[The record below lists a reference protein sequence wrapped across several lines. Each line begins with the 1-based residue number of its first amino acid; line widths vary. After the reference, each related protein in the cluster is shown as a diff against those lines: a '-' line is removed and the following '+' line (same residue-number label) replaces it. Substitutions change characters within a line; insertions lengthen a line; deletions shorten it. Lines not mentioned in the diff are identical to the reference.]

1 MPKQPSITDIRSW
14 FGLVNQLVPLLAV
27 SPLME
32 PFRDLLKPRA
42 SKKVYWDQN
51 LQTIFTR
58 TKEVICNMAENGLA
72 YFDRSRPTA
81 VVTDWSRT
89 GIGFAILQ
97 QHCACARDQAPFC
110 CAGGWKLALCG
121 SRHLSSA
128 EANYSAVE
136 GEALAVAWC
145 FKKARLFLL
154 GNPGFLLVVDHRPL
168 LKILRS
174 RALGD
179 ISNPRL
185 LSLKEKTLPF
195 DYQIKHLSGN
205 KNLAADT
212 LSRYAVGAQE
222 PDKDDTDVSE
232 DLEDL
237 GAIVAALTANSED
250 VIAMDLQ
257 QVKDAAQSDKQYQ
270 LLLQK
275 VSSDNFASTRAEED
289 PQVRDYF
296 NVRDR
301 LCIVDNLLMY
311 GVDEEEL
318 RLVIR
323 RSLRRQIVR
332 NLHAAHQGSSSM
344 LARARQVVYWPGLD
358 HDVQD
363 HTRHCEQ
370 CHRHAPSQQR
380 AAPPLPSTGLPVPA
394 GRCLHVRAQ
403 RKHVPELR

>member
-1 MPKQPSITDIRSW
+1 MTLNPSKFKFCRREVEFVGYFLGWDDYRPICDKLSAIRNFTMPKQPSITDIRSW
-14 FGLVNQLVPLLAV
+14 FGLVNQLAPFLAV

-32 PFRDLLKPRA
+32 PFRDLLKPGE
-42 SKKVYWDQN
+42 SLLKVYWDQN

-58 TKEVICNMAENGLA
+58 TKEAICNMAENGLA

-89 GIGFAILQ
+89 GIGFVILQ
-97 QHCACARDQAPFC
+97 QHCACARDQVPFC

-185 LSLKEKTLPF
+185 LRLKEKTLPF
-195 DYQIKHLSGN
+195 DYRIKHLSGK

-212 LSRYAVGAQE
+212 LLRYPVGAQE

-232 DLEDL
+232 DLEAL

-250 VIAMDLQ
+250 VITMDLPR
-257 QVKDAAQSDKQYQ
+257 VVGNLRRPPKTCH
-270 LLLQK
+270 
-275 VSSDNFASTRAEED
+275 SSSESSENGDSE
-289 PQVRDYF
+289 Y
-296 NVRDR
+296 
-301 LCIVDNLLMY
+301 
-311 GVDEEEL
+311 
-318 RLVIR
+318 VIR
-323 RSLRRQIVR
+323 
-332 NLHAAHQGSSSM
+332 
-344 LARARQVVYWPGLD
+344 Y
-358 HDVQD
+358 
-363 HTRHCEQ
+363 
-370 CHRHAPSQQR
+370 
-380 AAPPLPSTGLPVPA
+380 A
-394 GRCLHVRAQ
+394 GKIRPFLI
-403 RKHVPELR
+403 